1 MRSGERKG
9 CQVISDD
16 KDKDKDKY
24 KDKEKDK
31 DKCDHGG
38 QGGPLHLQNH

>member
-16 KDKDKDKY
+16 KDKDKDKEKY
-24 KDKEKDK
+24 KDK
-31 DKCDHGG
+31 DKDKDKDILRT
-38 QGGPLHLQNH
+38 PP